1 MTEEELIAWMR
12 ERGPRMIAV
21 DAEMVSLA
29 TDRIEQLNAKLEEAT
44 HQALDMIAK
53 VQMTNDGQ
61 WTFGNGV
68 RYPTA
73 LGAAYAA
80 VKSLLNE
87 GEKP

>member
-1 MTEEELIAWMR
+1 MTDEELGYHRA
-12 ERGPRMIAV
+12 
-21 DAEMVSLA
+21 
-29 TDRIEQLNAKLEEAT
+29 LN
-44 HQALDMIAK
+44 MIAK

-80 VKSLLNE
+80 VKSLLGK
-87 GEKP
+87 GEKK